1 MDNRGRGRTRKGQR
15 LWCKGPML
23 LRMGKLPAW
32 LAETV
37 SKLEVT
43 GCDGKRGPPREG
55 QDGDEFLG
63 RWTLDV
69 GPNPEALG
77 QAGWTSRVTDSKGSI
92 SYPPLSINHSSMH
105 VVGILRA
112 DRRWPPR
119 DGKWEGL
126 QAGGERSRGGQRSGA
141 GYAGDSL
148 ATERLLCVVLR
159 QECGHF
165 DGGWVG
171 WTRRWRYGNGNAIRP
186 RRAERGEETTGWW
199 GGCCCNS
206 LGGIMCCNLFK
217 LKQRKVP
224 RGTGPPQGSRA
235 CAGSAAVVRPRV

>member
-1 MDNRGRGRTRKGQR
+1 
-15 LWCKGPML
+15 
-23 LRMGKLPAW
+23 MGKLPAW
-32 LAETV
+32 LAGTV
-37 SKLEVT
+37 SKLEVA
-43 GCDGKRGPPREG
+43 GCDDKRGSPRGG

-69 GPNPEALG
+69 GPNPKALG
-77 QAGWTSRVTDSKGSI
+77 QAGWTSRVTDSNGSI

-105 VVGILRA
+105 RRRILRA

-119 DGKWEGL
+119 DGKWEPIGGRAGRGL
-126 QAGGERSRGGQRSGA
+126 EAGKGA
-141 GYAGDSL
+141 GQDMQ
-148 ATERLLCVVLR
+148 ATALQLFCVVLR

-186 RRAERGEETTGWW
+186 RRAQGGVETTGWW

-206 LGGIMCCNLFK
+206 LGRHHVL
-217 LKQRKVP
+217 
-224 RGTGPPQGSRA
+224 
-235 CAGSAAVVRPRV
+235 